1 MLELLAGS
9 ANSSQIKRIKLD
21 YALYFQLFLFKMRTE
36 CLRRNALFSANE
48 ILDMAIKLEKNAE
61 VAYRDAIG
69 KVSNPELITLL
80 EWMADEEVQHAN
92 WFAELK
98 SKLDQNSVNPFMEKL
113 SRELFNDLL
122 GDKNFSLKDVDF
134 SCVNEIVDL
143 MAIFIEFEKDS
154 VRFYQVLEPFI
165 EDPVSLES
173 LKKIIDE
180 ENCHIK
186 RLQELMGRE
195 EVITTIGRLGFFRA

>member
-1 MLELLAGS
+1 MPEE
-9 ANSSQIKRIKLD
+9 D
-21 YALYFQLFLFKMRTE
+21 
-36 CLRRNALFSANE
+36 ALFSANE
-48 ILDMAIKLEKNAE
+48 ILDLAIKLEKNGE
-61 VAYRDAIG
+61 QVYRDAIEE
-69 KVSNPELITLL
+69 VSNPELIRLL
-80 EWMADEEVQHAN
+80 QWMADEEVKHAN

-98 SKLDQNSVNPFMEKL
+98 LKLDQKSVNPFMEKM
-113 SRELFNDLL
+113 SRELFDDLL

-134 SCVNEIVDL
+134 SSVSEIEDL

-180 ENCHIK
+180 ENRHIQ
-186 RLQELMGRE
+186 RLRELMGRQ
-195 EVITTIGRLGFFRA
+195 EVVTTISQ

>member
-1 MLELLAGS
+1 M
-9 ANSSQIKRIKLD
+9 
-21 YALYFQLFLFKMRTE
+21 
-36 CLRRNALFSANE
+36 FSANE
-48 ILDMAIKLEKNAE
+48 ILDMAIKLEKNGE
-61 VAYRDAIG
+61 LVYRDAIA

-80 EWMADEEVQHAN
+80 KWMADEEVEHAN

-98 SKLDQNSVNPFMEKL
+98 LKLDQKSVNPFMEKM

-134 SCVNEIVDL
+134 SSVNETVDL

-154 VRFYQVLEPFI
+154 VRFYEVLEPFI

-173 LKKIIDE
+173 LQKIIDE
-180 ENCHIK
+180 ENHHID
-186 RLQELMGRE
+186 RMLELMGRQ
-195 EVITTIGRLGFFRA
+195 EVFTTISE

>member
-1 MLELLAGS
+1 M
-9 ANSSQIKRIKLD
+9 
-21 YALYFQLFLFKMRTE
+21 
-36 CLRRNALFSANE
+36 FSATE

-61 VAYRDAIG
+61 VVYRDAIG
-69 KVSNPELITLL
+69 KVLNPELITLL
-80 EWMADEEVQHAN
+80 AWMADEEVKHAN

-98 SKLDQNSVNPFMEKL
+98 LKLDQKSVNPFMEKM

-134 SCVNEIVDL
+134 FSVTEIVDL
-143 MAIFIEFEKDS
+143 MAVFIEFEKDS

-195 EVITTIGRLGFFRA
+195 EVIATISL

>member
-1 MLELLAGS
+1 M
-9 ANSSQIKRIKLD
+9 
-21 YALYFQLFLFKMRTE
+21 
-36 CLRRNALFSANE
+36 FSANE
-48 ILDMAIKLEKNAE
+48 ILDLAIKLEKNGE
-61 VAYRDAIG
+61 LVYRDAIE

-80 EWMADEEVQHAN
+80 EWMADEEVKHAN

-98 SKLDQNSVNPFMEKL
+98 LELDQKSVNPFMEKM

-134 SCVNEIVDL
+134 SSVSEIEDL
-143 MAIFIEFEKDS
+143 IAIFIEFEKDS

-180 ENCHIK
+180 ENCHID
-186 RLQELMGRE
+186 RLLELMSRQ
-195 EVITTIGRLGFFRA
+195 EVFTTISD

>member
-1 MLELLAGS
+1 M
-9 ANSSQIKRIKLD
+9 
-21 YALYFQLFLFKMRTE
+21 
-36 CLRRNALFSANE
+36 FSANE
-48 ILDMAIKLEKNAE
+48 ILDMAIKLEQNGE
-61 VAYRDAIG
+61 MVYRDAVEKI
-69 KVSNPELITLL
+69 SNPELISLL
-80 EWMADEEVQHAN
+80 EWMADEEVEHAN

-98 SKLDQNSVNPFMEKL
+98 LKLDQKSVNPFMEKM

-134 SCVNEIVDL
+134 SAVNEIVDL

-195 EVITTIGRLGFFRA
+195 EVIATISL

>member
-1 MLELLAGS
+1 MPE
-9 ANSSQIKRIKLD
+9 
-21 YALYFQLFLFKMRTE
+21 E
-36 CLRRNALFSANE
+36 NALFSANE
-48 ILDMAIKLEKNAE
+48 ILDLAIKLEKNGE
-61 VAYRDAIG
+61 LVYRDAIE
-69 KVSNPELITLL
+69 KVSNPELIRLL
-80 EWMADEEVQHAN
+80 EWMADEEVKHAN

-98 SKLDQNSVNPFMEKL
+98 LKLDQKSVNPFMEKM
-113 SRELFNDLL
+113 SRELFDDLL

-134 SCVNEIVDL
+134 SSVSEIDDL

-186 RLQELMGRE
+186 RLQELMGRQ
-195 EVITTIGRLGFFRA
+195 EVFHYSDSR

>member
-1 MLELLAGS
+1 M
-9 ANSSQIKRIKLD
+9 
-21 YALYFQLFLFKMRTE
+21 
-36 CLRRNALFSANE
+36 FSANE
-48 ILDMAIKLEKNAE
+48 ILDMAIKLEENGEA
-61 VAYRDAIG
+61 VYRDAIN
-69 KVSNPELITLL
+69 KVSNPELIKLL
-80 EWMADEEVQHAN
+80 EWMVDEENKHAN
-92 WFAELK
+92 WFAEMKL
-98 SKLDQNSVNPFMEKL
+98 KLDQKSVNPFMEKM

-134 SCVNEIVDL
+134 SSVSEIDDL
-143 MAIFIEFEKDS
+143 IAIFIEFEKDS

-186 RLQELMGRE
+186 QLQKLMGRE
-195 EVITTIGRLGFFRA
+195 EVFATISD